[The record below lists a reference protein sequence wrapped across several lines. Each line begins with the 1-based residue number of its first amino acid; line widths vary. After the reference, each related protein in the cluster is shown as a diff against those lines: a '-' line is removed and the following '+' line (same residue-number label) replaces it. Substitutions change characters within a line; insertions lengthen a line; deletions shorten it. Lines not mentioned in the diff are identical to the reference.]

1 MILDG
6 VVSSSWEHFGHF
18 GPFVAVGGVCQKQD
32 PLLVRHPFD
41 LEDTRVEVI
50 VPPFS
55 ALLAET
61 SLDELGDEGPPLR
74 SVLFDQSS
82 DQVILCLGPGLLS
95 KEFVSCVI
103 AISA

>member
-6 VVSSSWEHFGHF
+6 VVCSSWEHFGHF
-18 GPFVAVGGVCQKQD
+18 GPLVAVGGVCQKQD

-50 VPPFS
+50 VPSFS
-55 ALLAET
+55 ALLAEA
-61 SLDELGDEGPPLR
+61 SLDELGNKRPPLR
-74 SVLFDQSS
+74 SILFDQSS
-82 DQVILCLGPGLLS
+82 DQVILGLGPGLLS
-95 KEFVSCVI
+95 KEFVPCVI

>member
-18 GPFVAVGGVCQKQD
+18 GPLVAVGGVCQKQD

-50 VPPFS
+50 VPSFS
-55 ALLAET
+55 ALLAEA
-61 SLDELGDEGPPLR
+61 SLDELGNEGPPLR
-74 SVLFDQSS
+74 PILFDQSS
-82 DQVILCLGPGLLS
+82 DQVILGLGPGLLS
-95 KEFVSCVI
+95 KEFVPCVI